1 MLDTCSIDTLDL
13 IIQGIIT
20 MVRLVSL
27 FKYYN
32 YGEISIIL
40 QGIITMVRLVSL
52 FKVLLFMKFYL
63 VIILLCV
70 GLTHQYTGYITHVP
84 AFCVYA
90 GIYLIKQNCSFH
102 SVLRNTAFFKEY
114 NNRMFFFCFVFFSSS
129 DWQRENT

>member
-32 YGEISIIL
+32 YSEISIIL

-52 FKVLLFMKFYL
+52 FKALLFMKFYL
-63 VIILLCV
+63 VIISLCV